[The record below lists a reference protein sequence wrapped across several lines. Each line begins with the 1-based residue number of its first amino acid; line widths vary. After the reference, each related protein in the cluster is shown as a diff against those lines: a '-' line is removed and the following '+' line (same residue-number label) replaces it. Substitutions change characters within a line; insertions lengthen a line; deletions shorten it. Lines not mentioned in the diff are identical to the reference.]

1 MNPEF
6 LFWAGFVVVREVMHV
21 YERQKLINKLMS
33 RNFGE
38 YVQSE
43 MLKKP
48 KKASKSIEEDD
59 LPEDLRQLQEFGPL

>member
-1 MNPEF
+1 MNDF
-6 LFWAGFVVVREVMHV
+6 LFWAGFVVVRELMHAW
-21 YERQKLINKLMS
+21 ERQKLINKLMS

-48 KKASKSIEEDD
+48 KKPSKSLEEDE